1 MEIKFKNGSALES
14 IESIDNKRRK
24 QEEIVYYMKNP
35 YRLIEDLY
43 GENLHLYQKLWIKFI
58 ILERKGGNYGESRR
72 KDYRSQKKNSQ
83 VLL

>member
-43 GENLHLYQKLWIKFI
+43 GENLHWYQKLWIKFI
-58 ILERKGGNYGESRR
+58 ILTEGDNYGKGRREDCRR
-72 KDYRSQKKNSQ
+72 KKKKS
-83 VLL
+83 